1 MTPPFELRLYTG
13 AEMLEVLRNTEL
25 VIDGFNTKM
34 RVEYD
39 DQDLKRL
46 METVQREIQSSSQVP
61 NVIVE
66 EMVVD
71 EAGNEERKKACLVS
85 LFLIIIKEKNFFIIC
100 KN

>member
-13 AEMLEVLRNTEL
+13 AEMLEVLQNAEL

-39 DQDLKRL
+39 DQDLKGL
-46 METVQREIQSSSQVP
+46 MEMAQREIQSSSQVL

-66 EMVVD
+66 EMVID
-71 EAGNEERKKACLVS
+71 EAGNKERKSVFSK
-85 LFLIIIKEKNFFIIC
+85 FIFDYNKGKEYFIIC

>member
-1 MTPPFELRLYTG
+1 MTLPFELRLYTG
-13 AEMLEVLRNTEL
+13 AEMLEVLRNAEL

-39 DQDLKRL
+39 DQDLKGL

-66 EMVVD
+66 ETVID
-71 EAGNEERKKACLVS
+71 DAGNKERKSVFSK
-85 LFLIIIKEKNFFIIC
+85 FIFDDNKGKEFFIIC

>member
-1 MTPPFELRLYTG
+1 
-13 AEMLEVLRNTEL
+13 MLKVLQNTKL

-39 DQDLKRL
+39 DQDVKGL

-66 EMVVD
+66 ETVID
-71 EAGNEERKKACLVS
+71 DAGNKERKSVFSK
-85 LFLIIIKEKNFFIIC
+85 FIFDYN
-100 KN
+100 KGK

>member
-13 AEMLEVLRNTEL
+13 TEMLEVLRSAKL

-39 DQDLKRL
+39 DQDLKGL
-46 METVQREIQSSSQVP
+46 MEMVQREIQSSSQVP

-71 EAGNEERKKACLVS
+71 DAGNKERKSVFSK
-85 LFLIIIKEKNFFIIC
+85 FIFDYNKGKEFFD
-100 KN
+100 NM

>member
-1 MTPPFELRLYTG
+1 
-13 AEMLEVLRNTEL
+13 MLEVLRNAEL

-39 DQDLKRL
+39 DQDLKEL

-71 EAGNEERKKACLVS
+71 
-85 LFLIIIKEKNFFIIC
+85 
-100 KN
+100 